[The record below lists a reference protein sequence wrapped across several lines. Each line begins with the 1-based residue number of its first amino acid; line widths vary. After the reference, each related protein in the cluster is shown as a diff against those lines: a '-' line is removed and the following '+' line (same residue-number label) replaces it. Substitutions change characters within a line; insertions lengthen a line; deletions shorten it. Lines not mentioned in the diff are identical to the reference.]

1 MTRNTK
7 VFAPPRHLQNSFLC
21 PCRIVKISHVKKS
34 QNSLFGLLPVFKH
47 IHVLRQRR
55 MLKNICSTQ
64 ITWTKA
70 HLRPALPEVPAPTR
84 TYAEH
89 VVPVHD
95 NMFADAGCVQLCL
108 MNCQQLR
115 SAFTLACCWVSISF
129 GPGRASNVWLKICS
143 CSTRC
148 SWSSHWQGPMKNVR
162 GLWTHRSSKAFAQ
175 CSSLSLQDW
184 PKANTVNI
192 QCLCYMFTEASHII
206 TWTNHTSCTTTELLK
221 PTALVWCPQ
230 ASS

>member
-1 MTRNTK
+1 MFNT
-7 VFAPPRHLQNSFLC
+7 N
-21 PCRIVKISHVKKS
+21 
-34 QNSLFGLLPVFKH
+34 N
-47 IHVLRQRR
+47 
-55 MLKNICSTQ
+55 LKNSTSASC
-64 ITWTKA
+64 ITWSA
-70 HLRPALPEVPAPTR
+70 SSNADLCWARCSCSWQHVHGWRMCPA
-84 TYAEH
+84 
-89 VVPVHD
+89 
-95 NMFADAGCVQLCL
+95 MS

-129 GPGRASNVWLKICS
+129 GAGRASNVWLKICS

-184 PKANTVNI
+184 PKANNVNI